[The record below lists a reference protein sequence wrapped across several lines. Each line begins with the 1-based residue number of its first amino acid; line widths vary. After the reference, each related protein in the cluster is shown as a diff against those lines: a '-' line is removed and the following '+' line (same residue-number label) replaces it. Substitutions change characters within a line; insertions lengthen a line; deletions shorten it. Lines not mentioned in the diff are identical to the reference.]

1 MNSIDFENLVNNE
14 FKFLENKYGFS
25 CVSSSLE
32 AARYESSDIFVAIRY
47 DANRS
52 YELGVEIGQLKALF
66 NGQERPFSLNEVL
79 RIHKLK
85 EAGIHSAVQASSHEA
100 VANCLTKMASQLSQY
115 GSDLLSNDV
124 FAYKRLAVQREKEC
138 NDYELQT
145 KLLHIRSDAQTA
157 WKNKDYKQVIA
168 LFEPVKDELSDAEL
182 KKLNYAQ
189 KKIGTP

>member
-14 FKFLENKYGFS
+14 FKFLEKKYGFR

-32 AARYESSDIFVAIRY
+32 LVRYENNDIFVVIRY

-52 YELGVEIGQLKALF
+52 YELGVEIGQLKAVF
-66 NGQERPFSLNEVL
+66 NGQERPFSLNEVFRL
-79 RIHKLK
+79 YKLN
-85 EAGIHSAVQASSHEA
+85 EAGIHSAVQASSQEA
-100 VANCLTKMASQLSQY
+100 VVNCITKMASQLSQY
-115 GSDLLSNDV
+115 GSDFLSNDV
-124 FAYKRLAVQREKEC
+124 FAYKRLSDQREKEC

-168 LFEPVKDELSDAEL
+168 LFEPVKGELSDAEL
-182 KKLNYAQ
+182 KKLHYAQ
-189 KKIGTP
+189 KQIGTP